1 MKKSEKKE
9 PVNPIPE
16 GVWESTRPVSGS
28 RKSTPASSTTDL
40 QGNGY
45 PETKGNRK

>member
-28 RKSTPASSTTDL
+28 RKSSTADL